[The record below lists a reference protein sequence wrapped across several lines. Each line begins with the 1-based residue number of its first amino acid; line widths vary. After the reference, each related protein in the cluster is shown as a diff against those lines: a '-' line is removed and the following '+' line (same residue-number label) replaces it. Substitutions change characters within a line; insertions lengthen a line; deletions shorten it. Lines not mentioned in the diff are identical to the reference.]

1 MHFSIQF
8 ISIAI
13 LMVIVIMI
21 TLLITVG
28 LLTKTQS
35 EHHYYQSKLE
45 EITMD
50 TGNSFKELTMDKDW
64 DKGLEEENIWVQIIN
79 PEGEVVDSGNV
90 PIHFPELIVC
100 SIC

>member
-1 MHFSIQF
+1 M
-8 ISIAI
+8 
-13 LMVIVIMI
+13 IVITI

-28 LLTKTQS
+28 LLTKNQS

-45 EITMD
+45 EITMN

-79 PEGEVVDSGNV
+79 PEGEVVESGNV
-90 PIHFPELIVC
+90 PISFPDTL
-100 SIC
+100 